1 MSNIRTDK
9 DTVAEIDK
17 KMEMLKKQREVALK
31 EEKAQAITDVKAM
44 IAKFNI
50 SKGDLRGAT
59 MNILNGKKRKK

>member
-1 MSNIRTDK
+1 MSKSEELLKQRD
-9 DTVAEIDK
+9 EIDAK
-17 KMEMLKKQREVALK
+17 LEVALK